1 MHRKIS
7 AVVALLHI
15 TGTSRLLQLLKGDP
29 KAVFTA
35 AARASEA
42 VNYLNALQHSSP
54 RADPAAMAAGP
65 AALGDAAMPVIS
77 EALP

>member
-42 VNYLNALQHSSP
+42 VNYLNGLQHPGP
-54 RADPAAMAAGP
+54 RPAAMAAAR
-65 AALGDAAMPVIS
+65 AASGQAAMPVS
-77 EALP
+77 GALP